1 MSLEYNVIRQEFSM
15 GIHDIIRFQ
24 IINYCFVN
32 GLSFSPNQIKTLT
45 FLAEW
50 GDMNISDFCQ
60 QIADAEIYSSA
71 QTVRNFILDCV
82 KTGIVIRNGNGDKLI
97 NITPDAKLLC
107 EGNILITMKVY
118 TDAKTQE
125 S

>member
-1 MSLEYNVIRQEFSM
+1 M
-15 GIHDIIRFQ
+15 
-24 IINYCFVN
+24 N